1 MELADTSA
9 WTNRH
14 KSPFAEADF
23 ERRVL
28 GDEISTCAIVM
39 MELLWTAQ
47 TPVDFSELRE
57 ELATLPQVD
66 ITAAVWHRAIDV
78 WQTLIRRG
86 HHRQVKWVDLVVA
99 AAAVIMVG
107 LAVVT
112 AATKDATRGSV
123 AALGMNSGNGNPT
136 ATATASQP
144 SPSRSPQATPGPS

>member
-99 AAAVIMVG
+99 AAAEIAVIPVCHYDRDFEIIA
-107 LAVVT
+107 AV
-112 AATKDATRGSV
+112 TRQPQRPI
-123 AALGMNSGNGNPT
+123 APLGT
-136 ATATASQP
+136 L
-144 SPSRSPQATPGPS
+144 